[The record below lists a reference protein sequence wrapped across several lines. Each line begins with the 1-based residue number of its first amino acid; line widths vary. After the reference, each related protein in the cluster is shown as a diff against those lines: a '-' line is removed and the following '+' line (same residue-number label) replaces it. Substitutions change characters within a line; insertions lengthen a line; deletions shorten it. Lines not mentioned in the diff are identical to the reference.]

1 MATQENMKMNTVFE
15 IIRWL
20 WSLNNVLREN
30 FSEFTVL
37 INNISTHQQINSIN
51 VSIRDMK
58 TQV

>member
-30 FSEFTVL
+30 FSESTVL

-58 TQV
+58 T